1 MIDVVRDMFP
11 ARENE
16 TDIAMNELNSRR
28 LEIDALRALSAIRQH
43 GGITRAAVALGLSQS
58 AVSHKIKRLEVSLDC
73 ELLGRKSGGPMFTAA
88 GEDLL
93 DYAARIIG
101 LHDEALLS
109 LSKTPLAGRLAL
121 GLTEDT
127 ACTDLARIFG
137 RFKRLHPNVAVR
149 TKVRMSLVLRAMLER
164 GELDAAIVQV
174 FGHEV
179 RPNDVILY
187 REGLHWVKHP
197 ELILP
202 QDGPIPFLSFD
213 DECFY
218 RQWAL
223 DIGQEDAVLETVFE
237 CSSAAGI
244 VSAVNAAMGVA
255 LLSDRHIR
263 GEMQMMTDRLPLP
276 PSLAYVV
283 RRARRSRNPAL
294 DSLVREIERDVGR
307 QGGLALAG

>member
-1 MIDVVRDMFP
+1 
-11 ARENE
+11 
-16 TDIAMNELNSRR
+16 MNELNSRR

-43 GGITRAAVALGLSQS
+43 GGITKAAAALGLSQS

-93 DYAARIIG
+93 GYAGRILG
-101 LHDEALLS
+101 LHDEALIG
-109 LSKTPLAGRLAL
+109 LSKTPLAGRLLL

-137 RFKRLHPNVAVR
+137 RFRRLHPNVALR
-149 TKVRMSLVLRAMLER
+149 AKVRMSLVLRAMLER

-174 FGHEV
+174 FSHEV
-179 RPNDVILY
+179 RPNDVVLY
-187 REGLHWVKHP
+187 REKLHWVKHP
-197 ELILP
+197 ELMIRK
-202 QDGPIPFLSFD
+202 DEPIPFLSFD

-223 DIGQEDAVLETVFE
+223 DIGQVDTVLETVFE

-244 VSAVNAAMGVA
+244 VSAVNATMGVA
-255 LLSDRHIR
+255 LLSDRHIH
-263 GEMQMMTDRLPLP
+263 GEMHIVTDRLPMP

-283 RRARRSRNPAL
+283 RRARRSRNQAL
-294 DSLVREIERDVGR
+294 ESLIVEIERVVGR
-307 QGGLALAG
+307 HGGLALTG

>member
-1 MIDVVRDMFP
+1 
-11 ARENE
+11 
-16 TDIAMNELNSRR
+16 MNELNSRR

-58 AVSHKIKRLEVSLDC
+58 AVSHKIKRLEISLDC

-93 DYAARIIG
+93 DYAGRILG

-109 LSKTPLAGRLAL
+109 LSKTPLAGRIAL

-137 RFKRLHPNVAVR
+137 RFRRLHPNVAVR

-174 FGHEV
+174 FSHEV
-179 RPNDVILY
+179 RPKDVVLY
-187 REGLHWVKHP
+187 REDLHWVKHP
-197 ELILP
+197 ELMIRH
-202 QDGPIPFLSFD
+202 DGPIPFLSFD

-244 VSAVNAAMGVA
+244 VSAVNATMGVA

-263 GEMQMMTDRLPLP
+263 GEMQITTDRLPPP

-283 RRARRSRNPAL
+283 RRARKSRNPAL
-294 DSLVREIERDVGR
+294 DCLVREIESDIGR